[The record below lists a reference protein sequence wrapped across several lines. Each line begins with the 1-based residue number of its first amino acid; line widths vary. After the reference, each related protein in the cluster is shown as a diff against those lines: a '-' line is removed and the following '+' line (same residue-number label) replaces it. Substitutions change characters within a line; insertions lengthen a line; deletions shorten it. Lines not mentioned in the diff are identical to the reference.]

1 MQLSTSYRLDTVF
14 SKTEKGRD
22 EVAKRCFG
30 LSPLQRRVLI
40 LMDGA
45 KKFSALLEMIPERD
59 LDEIVSY
66 LVAQEFISSASP
78 VQTSKTDIKVPMSMH
93 IGKTMQVSAESSAK
107 PQHLSPISALHVE
120 LIQDPAKIRE
130 IKDFMISTTT
140 TYLGLMS
147 ADMIHRIERA
157 KEAAGLLSIAGQW
170 HMALRESK
178 HGNRF
183 AGAYLDQVTNALSG
197 QTIHLS

>member
-1 MQLSTSYRLDTVF
+1 MV
-14 SKTEKGRD
+14 
-22 EVAKRCFG
+22 KRCFG

-59 LDEIVSY
+59 LNEIVSY
-66 LVAQEFISSASP
+66 LVNQGFISSNSP
-78 VQTSKTDIKVPMSMH
+78 AQTRKTDLKVPMSMPT
-93 IGKTMQVSAESSAK
+93 GESMQTSAVTSAK
-107 PQHLSPISALHVE
+107 TQHSSPVSPLPVE
-120 LIQDPAKIRE
+120 LIQDPTKIRE

-147 ADMIHRIERA
+147 ADMIHKIERA

-197 QTIHLS
+197 QTAQAS